1 MRLPLYIAFRYLF
14 ARKSHNVINII
25 SAISAVGMT
34 IGTAALILI
43 LSVYNGFDGIIK
55 ANLNDVDSDLRIVP
69 AQGKLFVPEGPA
81 FDKLYDDS
89 RIGTI
94 SSLLEDDVFVSY
106 YQMQGL
112 ARARGVDVIYE
123 EESRMPAHVA
133 KGEWF
138 LHRGDLRYAAV
149 GVELAQK
156 MTIDPR
162 WSKPIELWYP
172 EREGRISP
180 ANPASSLRNESV
192 LPSCLVALNAEIDAS
207 LLIVPI
213 ETMRSLLGCTDEVSA
228 VDLWFAPGLSG
239 REQRRFTRELHR
251 GLGDGFVIQD
261 RYQQHIGLYKM
272 MRYEKAA
279 IFFILLF
286 VVIIIALNIF
296 GSLSM
301 LIIEK
306 QEDIATLR
314 ALGAGDALI
323 RRVFVLEGWLISLL
337 GMAVGL
343 ALGVGLAL
351 AQQHWGLVKMPGNFL
366 VNAYP
371 VVLNGA
377 DVAFTALG
385 VALIGLI
392 IAALPSASGK
402 GRPRVP
408 QGSRAAAIE

>member
-1 MRLPLYIAFRYLF
+1 MKLPLYIAFRYLF

-25 SAISAVGMT
+25 SAISAVGMM

-69 AQGKLFVPEGPA
+69 AHGKLFVPEGPA
-81 FDKLYDDS
+81 FDKLYDDT

-94 SSLLEDDVFVSY
+94 SSLLEDDVFLSY

-138 LHRGDLRYAAV
+138 LHKGDLRYAAV

-180 ANPASSLRNESV
+180 ANPVSSLRNESV

-228 VDLWFAPGLSG
+228 VELWFAPGLSKQD
-239 REQRRFTRELHR
+239 QRRFTRELAR
-251 GLGDGFVIQD
+251 NLGEEFVLQD
-261 RYQQHIGLYKM
+261 KYQQHIGLYKM

-286 VVIIIALNIF
+286 VVIIVALNIF

-306 QEDIATLR
+306 QEDIATLK
-314 ALGAGDALI
+314 ALGAGDRLI
-323 RRVFVLEGWLISLL
+323 KRVFVLEGWLISLL
-337 GMAVGL
+337 GMTLGL

-351 AQQHWGLVKMPGNFL
+351 AQQHWGIVKMPGNFL

-371 VVLNGA
+371 VALKAA
-377 DVAFTALG
+377 DVVLTAIG
-385 VALIGLI
+385 VALIGLLVAVI
-392 IAALPSASGK
+392 PSNKKAL
-402 GRPRVP
+402 
-408 QGSRAAAIE
+408 

>member
-25 SAISAVGMT
+25 SAISAVGMMV
-34 IGTAALILI
+34 GTAALILI

-81 FDKLYDDS
+81 FDKLYDDA

-94 SSLLEDDVFVSY
+94 SSLLEDDVFISY

-138 LHRGDLRYAAV
+138 LHKGDLRYAAV
-149 GVELAQK
+149 GVALAQK

-180 ANPASSLRNESV
+180 SNPGASLRNESV

-207 LLIVPI
+207 LMIVPL

-228 VDLWFAPGLSG
+228 VDLWFAPGLSA
-239 REQRRFTRELHR
+239 RAQKRFTRELGR
-251 GLGDGFVIQD
+251 SLGKNFIVQD
-261 RYQQHIGLYKM
+261 KYQQHIGLYKM

-306 QEDIATLR
+306 QEDIATLQ
-314 ALGAGDALI
+314 ALGAPDTLVHRI
-323 RRVFVLEGWLISLL
+323 FVLEGWLISLL
-337 GMAVGL
+337 GMALGL
-343 ALGVGLAL
+343 ALGVALTL
-351 AQQHWGLVKMPGNFL
+351 AQQHWGIVKMPGNFL
-366 VNAYP
+366 ANAYP
-371 VVLNGA
+371 VALHGIDVLL
-377 DVAFTALG
+377 TALG
-385 VALIGLI
+385 VSLIGL
-392 IAALPSASGK
+392 
-402 GRPRVP
+402 VV
-408 QGSRAAAIE
+408 AAAPSRVGQRALTLYL